1 MSWRVEKRSKIDLTL
16 GWKQTYG
23 LVDSQ
28 AVATASDSTGLYVV
42 GTTLAS
48 VGDNETQG
56 WEIRMIN
63 FSDGSVSWTQTPASQ
78 ANYKVTGITLQG
90 IYLYVVGREVGAD
103 YQWRIERRLK
113 SDGSLDWAV
122 NYP

>member
-1 MSWRVEKRSKIDLTL
+1 MWRIEKRRKLDLLL

-23 LVDSQ
+23 LADSQ
-28 AVATASDSTGLYVV
+28 AIAAVTDSTGLYAV
-42 GTTLAS
+42 GTTLAD

-56 WEIRMIN
+56 WEIRKIN
-63 FSDGSVSWTQTPASQ
+63 FADGSVAWVQTPAGQ
-78 ANYKVTGITLQG
+78 TNYKVTGISIQG
-90 IYLYVVGREVGAD
+90 DYLYIVGREIGLD